1 MKIMNWK
8 EGVIAIL
15 GAIGAIMTSIFGG
28 WDSALQTLIIFM
40 VLDYISG
47 LIVAGF
53 FHASPKT
60 KNGAL
65 ESKVGWKGLCRK
77 GGSLLIVLIAYRL
90 DLLAGTCYIR
100 DAAVIAFI
108 VNEGISIIENVGC
121 MGIPIPSVIAESIEM
136 LSSKNKK
143 NEDRQH

>member
-1 MKIMNWK
+1 MNWK

-28 WDSALQTLIIFM
+28 WDSALQTLI
-40 VLDYISG
+40 
-47 LIVAGF
+47 
-53 FHASPKT
+53 KT

-65 ESKVGWKGLCRK
+65 ESKVCWKGLCRK

-143 NEDRQH
+143 NDDRKH

>member
-15 GAIGAIMTSIFGG
+15 GTIGAIMTSIFGG

-77 GGSLLIVLIAYRL
+77 GGFAADCADCLS
-90 DLLAGTCYIR
+90 AGFACRHMLYPRRCR
-100 DAAVIAFI
+100 DCFY
-108 VNEGISIIENVGC
+108 C
-121 MGIPIPSVIAESIEM
+121 
-136 LSSKNKK
+136 K
-143 NEDRQH
+143 